1 MKTGKFIQRVKA
13 LFQGWR
19 LARRESRQI
28 KDINRVLLAMFRDI
42 ASAQPLLSDR
52 ERFNKLVMLRN
63 GCDETAAYEI
73 LRIAEESYAAW
84 PQERELTLCD
94 VIHYLAVRE
103 FHAMRGDNYG
113 MGGNIAS
120 SVKAIVPHKL
130 CRSRLRQPYL
140 CERRKM
146 LRANE
151 EGCAANLHR

>member
-1 MKTGKFIQRVKA
+1 MTTGKFIQRVKA

-42 ASAQPLLSDR
+42 ASAQPQLSNR

-63 GCDETAAYEI
+63 GCDENAAYEI

-103 FHAMRGDNYG
+103 FHAMQGDNYG
-113 MGGNIAS
+113 VGANIAS
-120 SVKAIVPHKL
+120 SVKAIVPQNL
-130 CRSRLRQPYL
+130 CRSRLRQPYHG
-140 CERRKM
+140 ERRKM
-146 LRANE
+146 FRANE
-151 EGCAANLHR
+151 EGLAANLHR